1 MNCDTDG
8 DGICDKFC
16 GAPID
21 IGKDEEHTI
30 TFKDLTN
37 MQNIN
42 IYPGWS
48 SAKSFEITNS
58 STIDLVYTIKF
69 TNVENTFT
77 TKNNLNYGLIRDGE
91 VLIDIDKAKA
101 PYQDGDMLKSVVIK
115 PGETHTY
122 LFKLM
127 FKDTNENQDTEKG
140 KKFTTKIQIEN
151 VH

>member
-1 MNCDTDG
+1 
-8 DGICDKFC
+8 
-16 GAPID
+16 
-21 IGKDEEHTI
+21 
-30 TFKDLTN
+30 

-58 STIDLVYTIKF
+58 STVDLVYTIKF

-115 PGETHTY
+115 PGETQTY
-122 LFKLM
+122 IFKLM
-127 FKDTNENQDTEKG
+127 FKDTNENQNTEQG
-140 KKFTTKIQIEN
+140 KKLTTKIQIEN